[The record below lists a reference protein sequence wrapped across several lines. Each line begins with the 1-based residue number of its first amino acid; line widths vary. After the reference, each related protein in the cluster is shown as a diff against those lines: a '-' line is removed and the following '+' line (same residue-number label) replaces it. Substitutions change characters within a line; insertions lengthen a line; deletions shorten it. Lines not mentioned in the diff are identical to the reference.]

1 MEEDEETKSRKFR
14 EELTK
19 FYNLQGKESFKYPI
33 VSGKNLDLYKL
44 YNEVIKRGGYQVVF
58 ENKQWKDVVCTL
70 DLPSSCT
77 SASFTVKRHYKK
89 YLLSYEQTFN
99 KTSLEAKVSDN
110 KLDDGQIK
118 KYDNYMGEFN
128 NSSAN
133 NNMNKNSNMNNINI
147 QQKQIIGQPTN
158 IQEKNYLGKKVL
170 RSDPELNFFFR
181 NPTGGYMGIKDKSS
195 VNKVIR
201 ILSALPDMKRIELA
215 FESHIT
221 SEIYWAINVL
231 LIFSSNSTKDINI
244 ENQPFLMES
253 MTNYIYY
260 CVNNISELS
269 FIIDVLKGK
278 RVEQHELLK
287 AKTKL
292 NHSNQNEH
300 NSNGENITRN
310 SSTTS
315 LINKDK
321 KFGST
326 SSLNSNIPEKI
337 LNPSLSK
344 LRNKGFPNNNNNNN
358 NLNGNNNYNTSTTNN
373 VYSLKPNISTTIS
386 THRNLSSSNKG
397 DFKFM
402 DESNH
407 IVSLPCLTNRNIDLR
422 DIDEAKS
429 KLLINENDENENN
442 NENKFEEITEYE
454 LYENLLSLIQI
465 IRNLSFTVSNE
476 ALILKSSK
484 LMNIIFLLFIHSN
497 INDLLLNTLDI
508 ITNLS
513 KNIFLNKSQYS
524 SMLLYKLFKCLISPY
539 RELSEQSLE
548 CFRKL
553 TLPNGN
559 DVYFELM
566 PNEFMNEIVNLLI
579 SPKNNT
585 RDSALEILY
594 CLSDQ
599 SLFTKTRL
607 AKIENCI
614 PRLVALICSGSYDT
628 RICKFAACVLS
639 KLAEVPAILKLIMP
653 YEQELFV
660 AASIDDSITKV
671 LLGIISN

>member
-1 MEEDEETKSRKFR
+1 MEEDEESKSKKFR

-19 FYNLQGKESFKYPI
+19 YYNLQGKESFKYPI

-44 YNEVIKRGGYQVVF
+44 YNEVIKRGGYQAVF
-58 ENKQWKDVVCTL
+58 DNKQWKDVVCTL

-99 KTSLEAKVSDN
+99 KTSLEAKLSDN
-110 KLDDGQIK
+110 KLEEGQIK
-118 KYDNYMGEFN
+118 KFDNYNGEYN
-128 NSSAN
+128 NSNIN
-133 NNMNKNSNMNNINI
+133 NNLINKNSNINNINI

-170 RSDPELNFFFR
+170 RNEPSLDFFFR

-201 ILSALPDMKRIELA
+201 ILSAFPDMKRIELA

-231 LIFSSNSTKDINI
+231 LIFSSNSTKDINV

-269 FIIDVLKGK
+269 FIIDVLNGK
-278 RVEQHELLK
+278 RAEQHELLK
-287 AKTKL
+287 AKIKL
-292 NHSNQNEH
+292 NHSNLNDH
-300 NSNGENITRN
+300 NPNGENMTRN

-326 SSLNSNIPEKI
+326 SSLNTINEKN

-344 LRNKGFPNNNNNNN
+344 LRNKGYSNTTNNN
-358 NLNGNNNYNTSTTNN
+358 NLSGNNNYNTTTNN
-373 VYSLKPNISTTIS
+373 VYSLKPNTSTIIS
-386 THRNLSSSNKG
+386 THRNLSSNNKG
-397 DFKFM
+397 DFKFL
-402 DESNH
+402 DDSNH
-407 IVSLPCLTNRNIDLR
+407 IISLPCLTGRNIDLKE
-422 DIDEAKS
+422 IDEAKS
-429 KLLINENDENENN
+429 KLLINEDDENENSN
-442 NENKFEEITEYE
+442 DNKYEEITEYE

-476 ALILKSSK
+476 ALILKSNK

-513 KNIFLNKSQYS
+513 KNIFLSKSQYS

-548 CFRKL
+548 CLRKL

-559 DVYFELM
+559 DVFFESM

-599 SLFTKTRL
+599 NLSTKTRL
-607 AKIENCI
+607 SKIENCI
-614 PRLVALICSGSYDT
+614 PRLVALICSGSHDN
-628 RICKFAACVLS
+628 RISKFAACVLS
-639 KLAEVPAILKLIMP
+639 KLAEVPSILKLIMP

>member
-1 MEEDEETKSRKFR
+1 MEEDEEIKSKQFL

-19 FYNLQGKESFKYPI
+19 YYNRQGKDSFKYPI

-44 YNEVIKRGGYQVVF
+44 YKEVIKRGGYQVVF
-58 ENKQWKDVVCTL
+58 DNKQWKDVVGTL
-70 DLPSSCT
+70 GLPSTCT

-89 YLLSYEQTFN
+89 YLLSYEQAFN

-110 KLDDGQIK
+110 KFEEGQIK
-118 KYDNYMGEFN
+118 KFENYIGDYN
-128 NSSAN
+128 NPNYN
-133 NNMNKNSNMNNINI
+133 NNLLNKNQNMNNINI

-158 IQEKNYLGKKVL
+158 IQERNYLGKKVEK
-170 RSDPELNFFFR
+170 REPELDFFFR
-181 NPTGGYMGIKDKSS
+181 NPIAGIIGAKDKTSII
-195 VNKVIR
+195 KTIR
-201 ILSALPDMKRIELA
+201 ILSAIPDMKRIELA

-231 LIFSSNSTKDINI
+231 LIFSSNTNKDINI

-269 FIIDVLKGK
+269 FIIDVLQGK
-278 RVEQHELLK
+278 RSEQHELLK
-287 AKTKL
+287 AKVKL
-292 NHSNQNEH
+292 SHSNVNEH
-300 NSNGENITRN
+300 NNNGETITRN

-315 LINKDK
+315 LLGKDK
-321 KFGST
+321 KFGSST
-326 SSLNSNIPEKI
+326 SLNNNDKF

-344 LRNKGFPNNNNNNN
+344 LRNKGFQNNNNSNNT
-358 NLNGNNNYNTSTTNN
+358 NNYTSTPNN
-373 VYSLKPNISTTIS
+373 VYNLKTNTSNIIS

-397 DFKFM
+397 DFRFL

-407 IVSLPCLTNRNIDLR
+407 IVSLPCLTKKNIDLKE
-422 DIDEAKS
+422 IDEAKS
-429 KLLINENDENENN
+429 NLLLNEDDENEYSNG
-442 NENKFEEITEYE
+442 NKYEEITEYE

-524 SMLLYKLFKCLISPY
+524 PLLLYKLFKCLISPY
-539 RELSEQSLE
+539 REISEQSLE

-559 DVYFELM
+559 DVFFELM
-566 PNEFMNEIVNLLI
+566 PNDFMNEIVNLLI
-579 SPKNNT
+579 SPNINT

-599 SLFTKTRL
+599 SLSTKTRL
-607 AKIENCI
+607 SKIENCI
-614 PRLVALICSGSYDT
+614 PRLVALICSCSHDN
-628 RICKFAACVLS
+628 RISKFAACVLS
-639 KLAEVPAILKLIMP
+639 KLAEVPSILKLIMP

>member
-1 MEEDEETKSRKFR
+1 MDEDEEMKSKRFR

-19 FYNLQGKESFKYPI
+19 YYNLQGKESFKYPI

-44 YNEVIKRGGYQVVF
+44 YKEVIKRGGYQVVYD
-58 ENKQWKDVVCTL
+58 NKQWKDVVLTL
-70 DLPSSCT
+70 DLPPSCT

-99 KTSLEAKVSDN
+99 KTSLDAKVSD
-110 KLDDGQIK
+110 KLEDGQIK
-118 KYDNYMGEFN
+118 KFDNFMGDYN
-128 NSSAN
+128 IANMN
-133 NNMNKNSNMNNINI
+133 NNLLNKNQNINNINI
-147 QQKQIIGQPTN
+147 QQKQIIAQPSN
-158 IQEKNYLGKKVL
+158 LQEKNYLGKKIIRNDPVL
-170 RSDPELNFFFR
+170 DFFFR
-181 NPTGGYMGIKDKSS
+181 NPTGGYIGIKDKSS
-195 VNKVIR
+195 INKTIR
-201 ILSALPDMKRIELA
+201 ILSAIPDMKRIELA

-231 LIFSSNSTKDINI
+231 LIFSSNTNKDINI

-253 MTNYIYY
+253 ITNYIYY

-269 FIIDVLKGK
+269 FIIDVLQGK
-278 RVEQHELLK
+278 RAEQHELLK
-287 AKTKL
+287 AKIKL
-292 NHSNQNEH
+292 NHSNLNEH
-300 NSNGENITRN
+300 NNNGENLTRN

-321 KFGST
+321 KFS
-326 SSLNSNIPEKI
+326 SNNSLNNNNDKF

-344 LRNKGFPNNNNNNN
+344 LRNKGYQNNNN
-358 NLNGNNNYNTSTTNN
+358 NLNTNNFNNMTNN
-373 VYSLKPNISTTIS
+373 VYNLKPNISTIIS
-386 THRNLSSSNKG
+386 THRNLSSNNKG
-397 DFKFM
+397 DFKFL

-407 IVSLPCLTNRNIDLR
+407 IISLPCLTNKNIDLKE
-422 DIDEAKS
+422 IDEAKS
-429 KLLINENDENENN
+429 KLLINEDDENEYS
-442 NENKFEEITEYE
+442 NENKYEEITEYE

-476 ALILKSSK
+476 ALISKSNK

-513 KNIFLNKSQYS
+513 KNIFLNKSQFS
-524 SMLLYKLFKCLISPY
+524 SMLLYKLFKCLVSPY

-599 SLFTKTRL
+599 SLSTKTRL
-607 AKIENCI
+607 SKIENCI
-614 PRLVALICSGSYDT
+614 PRLVALICSYDN
-628 RICKFAACVLS
+628 RISKFAACVLS
-639 KLAEVPAILKLIMP
+639 KLAEVPSILKLIMP

>member
-1 MEEDEETKSRKFR
+1 MEEDEEIKSKQFL

-19 FYNLQGKESFKYPI
+19 YYNRQGKDSFKYPI

-44 YNEVIKRGGYQVVF
+44 YKEVIKRGGYQVVF
-58 ENKQWKDVVCTL
+58 DNKQWKDVVGTL
-70 DLPSSCT
+70 GLPSTCT

-89 YLLSYEQTFN
+89 YLLSYEHAFN

-110 KLDDGQIK
+110 KFEEGQIK
-118 KYDNYMGEFN
+118 KFENYIGDYN
-128 NSSAN
+128 NPNYN
-133 NNMNKNSNMNNINI
+133 NNLLNKNQNMNNINI

-158 IQEKNYLGKKVL
+158 IQERNYLGKKVEK
-170 RSDPELNFFFR
+170 REPELDFFFR
-181 NPTGGYMGIKDKSS
+181 NPISGIMGVKDKISII
-195 VNKVIR
+195 KTIR
-201 ILSALPDMKRIELA
+201 ILSAIPDMKRIELA

-231 LIFSSNSTKDINI
+231 LIFSSNTNKDINI

-269 FIIDVLKGK
+269 FIIDVLQGK
-278 RVEQHELLK
+278 RSEQHELLK
-287 AKTKL
+287 AKVKL
-292 NHSNQNEH
+292 SHSNVNEH
-300 NSNGENITRN
+300 NNNGETITRN

-315 LINKDK
+315 LLGKDK
-321 KFGST
+321 KFGSST
-326 SSLNSNIPEKI
+326 SLNNNDKF

-344 LRNKGFPNNNNNNN
+344 LRNKGFQNNNNSNNT
-358 NLNGNNNYNTSTTNN
+358 NNYTSTPNN
-373 VYSLKPNISTTIS
+373 VYNLKTNTSNIIS

-397 DFKFM
+397 DFRFL

-407 IVSLPCLTNRNIDLR
+407 IVSLPCLTKKNIDLKE
-422 DIDEAKS
+422 IDEAKS
-429 KLLINENDENENN
+429 NLLLNEDDENEYSNG
-442 NENKFEEITEYE
+442 NKYEEITEYE

-524 SMLLYKLFKCLISPY
+524 PLLLYKLFKCLISPY
-539 RELSEQSLE
+539 REISEQSLE

-559 DVYFELM
+559 DVFFELM
-566 PNEFMNEIVNLLI
+566 PNDFMNEIVNLLI
-579 SPKNNT
+579 SPNINT

-599 SLFTKTRL
+599 SLSTKTRL
-607 AKIENCI
+607 SKIENCI
-614 PRLVALICSGSYDT
+614 PRLVALICSCSHDN
-628 RICKFAACVLS
+628 RISKFAACVLS
-639 KLAEVPAILKLIMP
+639 KLAEVPSILKLIMP

>member
-1 MEEDEETKSRKFR
+1 MEEDEETKSKKFH

-58 ENKQWKDVVCTL
+58 DNKQWKDVVCTL

-89 YLLSYEQTFN
+89 YLLAYEQTYN
-99 KTSLEAKVSDN
+99 KTSLDSKLDN
-110 KLDDGQIK
+110 KLNDIQIK
-118 KYDNYMGEFN
+118 KFDNFIGDY
-128 NSSAN
+128 NSSSLAN
-133 NNMNKNSNMNNINI
+133 NLMNKNQNFNNINM
-147 QQKQIIGQPTN
+147 QQKQIIGQPN
-158 IQEKNYLGKKVL
+158 SIQEKNYLGRKTT
-170 RSDPELNFFFR
+170 RNDPELNFFFR
-181 NPTGGYMGIKDKSS
+181 NPTGGSIGSKDKSLCTRT
-195 VNKVIR
+195 IR
-201 ILSALPDMKRIELA
+201 ILSAIPDMKRIELA

-231 LIFSSNSTKDINI
+231 LIFSSNTNKDINI

-253 MTNYIYY
+253 ITNYIYY
-260 CVNNISELS
+260 CVNNISEIS
-269 FIIDVLKGK
+269 FIIDVLNGK
-278 RVEQHELLK
+278 RSPQHELLK
-287 AKTKL
+287 AKVKL
-292 NHSNQNEH
+292 NHSNSNEH
-300 NSNGENITRN
+300 SDENITRN
-310 SSTTS
+310 SSTNS

-321 KFGST
+321 KFGNANN
-326 SSLNSNIPEKI
+326 SSHNNDKF

-344 LRNKGFPNNNNNNN
+344 LRSKGYSNHNNS
-358 NLNGNNNYNTSTTNN
+358 LNSNNNYTTTSNVYNLKPNTST
-373 VYSLKPNISTTIS
+373 IIS
-386 THRNLSSSNKG
+386 THRNNLSSNNKG
-397 DFKFM
+397 DFKFF

-407 IVSLPCLTNRNIDLR
+407 IVSLPSLTNKNIDLKE
-422 DIDEAKS
+422 IDEAKS
-429 KLLINENDENENN
+429 KLLINEDDENEYS
-442 NENKFEEITEYE
+442 NENKYEEITEYE

-476 ALILKSSK
+476 ALILKSNK

-513 KNIFLNKSQYS
+513 KNIFLNKSPYS
-524 SMLLYKLFKCLISPY
+524 SLLLYKLFKCLISPY

-559 DVYFELM
+559 DVFFELM

-599 SLFTKTRL
+599 SLTTKTRL
-607 AKIENCI
+607 SKIENCI
-614 PRLVALICSGSYDT
+614 PRLVALICSISHDN
-628 RICKFAACVLS
+628 RISKFAACVLS
-639 KLAEVPAILKLIMP
+639 KLAEVPSILKLIMP
-653 YEQELFV
+653 YEKELFV
-660 AASIDDSITKV
+660 AASIDESITKV

>member
-1 MEEDEETKSRKFR
+1 MEEDEEIKSKQFL

-19 FYNLQGKESFKYPI
+19 YYNRQGKDSFKYPI

-44 YNEVIKRGGYQVVF
+44 YKEVIKRGGYQVVF
-58 ENKQWKDVVCTL
+58 DNKQWKDVVGTL
-70 DLPSSCT
+70 GLPSTCT

-89 YLLSYEQTFN
+89 YLLSYEQAFN

-110 KLDDGQIK
+110 KFEEGQIK
-118 KYDNYMGEFN
+118 KFENYIGDYN
-128 NSSAN
+128 NPNYN
-133 NNMNKNSNMNNINI
+133 NNLLNKNQNMNNINI

-158 IQEKNYLGKKVL
+158 IQERNYLGKKVEK
-170 RSDPELNFFFR
+170 REPELDFFFR
-181 NPTGGYMGIKDKSS
+181 NPISGIMGVKDKISII
-195 VNKVIR
+195 KTIR
-201 ILSALPDMKRIELA
+201 ILSAIPDMKRIELA

-231 LIFSSNSTKDINI
+231 LIFSSNTNKDINI

-269 FIIDVLKGK
+269 FIIDVLQGK
-278 RVEQHELLK
+278 RSEQHELLK
-287 AKTKL
+287 AKVKL
-292 NHSNQNEH
+292 SHSNVNEH
-300 NSNGENITRN
+300 NNNGETITRN

-315 LINKDK
+315 LLGKDK
-321 KFGST
+321 KFGSST
-326 SSLNSNIPEKI
+326 SLNNNDKF

-344 LRNKGFPNNNNNNN
+344 LRNKGFQNNNNSNNT
-358 NLNGNNNYNTSTTNN
+358 NNYTSTPNN
-373 VYSLKPNISTTIS
+373 VYNLKTNTSNIIS

-397 DFKFM
+397 DFRFL

-407 IVSLPCLTNRNIDLR
+407 IVSLPCLTKKNIDLKE
-422 DIDEAKS
+422 IDEAKS
-429 KLLINENDENENN
+429 NLLLNEDDENEYSNG
-442 NENKFEEITEYE
+442 NKYEEITEYE

-524 SMLLYKLFKCLISPY
+524 PLLLYKLFKCLISPY
-539 RELSEQSLE
+539 REISEQSLE

-559 DVYFELM
+559 DVFFELM
-566 PNEFMNEIVNLLI
+566 PNDFMNEIVNLLI
-579 SPKNNT
+579 SPNINT

-599 SLFTKTRL
+599 SLSTKTRL
-607 AKIENCI
+607 SKIENCI
-614 PRLVALICSGSYDT
+614 PRLVALICSCSHDN
-628 RICKFAACVLS
+628 RISKFAACVLS
-639 KLAEVPAILKLIMP
+639 KLAEVPSILKLIMP

>member
-1 MEEDEETKSRKFR
+1 MEESEEQRSRRFN
-14 EELTK
+14 EELIK
-19 FYNLQGKESFKYPI
+19 FYIIHGKDSFKHPI

-44 YNEVIKRGGYQVVF
+44 YNEVIRLGGYQSVL
-58 ENKQWKDVVCTL
+58 ENKQWKDVVTIL

-89 YLLSYEQTFN
+89 YLLAYEQTFN
-99 KTSLEAKVSDN
+99 KTSLDAKLGDR
-110 KLDDGQIK
+110 DDGIGK
-118 KYDNYMGEFN
+118 NFN
-128 NSSAN
+128 PVENPPGIIRKSENS
-133 NNMNKNSNMNNINI
+133 NNINMT
-147 QQKQIIGQPTN
+147 QKQIIGQPNTL
-158 IQEKNYLGKKVL
+158 QEKNFLQKKVM
-170 RSDPELNFFFR
+170 RNEPELNFFFR
-181 NPTGGYMGIKDKSS
+181 NPTGGFIFLKDKSS
-195 VNKVIR
+195 INKSIR
-201 ILSALPDMKRIELA
+201 ILSAIPDMKRIELA

-221 SEIYWAINVL
+221 SEMYWAINVL
-231 LIFSSNSTKDINI
+231 LIFSSNQNKDINV

-253 MTNYIYY
+253 MTNYLYY
-260 CVNNISELS
+260 CVNNISDLS
-269 FIIDVLKGK
+269 FIIDVLRGK
-278 RVEQHELLK
+278 RVEPHELLK
-287 AKTKL
+287 TKIKL
-292 NHSNQNEH
+292 NHSNSLEQH
-300 NSNGENITRN
+300 NSGENITRI
-310 SSTTS
+310 SSTNS

-321 KFGST
+321 KFMKN
-326 SSLNSNIPEKI
+326 SSLPNSNTTTM
-337 LNPSLSK
+337 NPSLSK
-344 LRNKGFPNNNNNNN
+344 LRNKSFSNVSNINSVNQ
-358 NLNGNNNYNTSTTNN
+358 SSNN
-373 VYSLKPNISTTIS
+373 VYSLKPNTSNIIAS
-386 THRNLSSSNKG
+386 HRNLYNTNKG
-397 DFKFM
+397 DFKFL

-407 IVSLPCLTNRNIDLR
+407 IISLPCLTEKNIDLKE
-422 DIDEAKS
+422 INEAKDT
-429 KLLINENDENENN
+429 LLLNEDDTNEFSNG
-442 NENKFEEITEYE
+442 NKYEEITEYE

-465 IRNLSFTVSNE
+465 IRNLSYTVSNE

-513 KNIFLNKSQYS
+513 KNIFLEKSQYS
-524 SMLLYKLFKCLISPY
+524 SLLLYKLFKCLTSPY
-539 RELSEQSLE
+539 RELSEQALE

-559 DVYFELM
+559 DSFFEKM
-566 PNEFMNEIVNLLI
+566 PNEFFNEIVNLLI

-599 SLFTKTRL
+599 SLATKTRL

-614 PRLVALICSGSYDT
+614 PRLVALICSGKYDN
-628 RICKFAACVLS
+628 RISKFAACVLS
-639 KLAEVPAILKLIMP
+639 KLAEVPAILKMIMP

>member
-1 MEEDEETKSRKFR
+1 
-14 EELTK
+14 
-19 FYNLQGKESFKYPI
+19 
-33 VSGKNLDLYKL
+33 
-44 YNEVIKRGGYQVVF
+44 
-58 ENKQWKDVVCTL
+58 
-70 DLPSSCT
+70 
-77 SASFTVKRHYKK
+77 
-89 YLLSYEQTFN
+89 
-99 KTSLEAKVSDN
+99 
-110 KLDDGQIK
+110 
-118 KYDNYMGEFN
+118 
-128 NSSAN
+128 
-133 NNMNKNSNMNNINI
+133 MNKNQNMNNINI
-147 QQKQIIGQPTN
+147 QQKQIIGQPTY
-158 IQEKNYLGKKVL
+158 IQEKNYLGKKVS
-170 RSDPELNFFFR
+170 RTEPELNFFFR
-181 NPTGGYMGIKDKSS
+181 NPTGGYMGVKDKAS
-195 VNKVIR
+195 VNKIIR
-201 ILSALPDMKRIELA
+201 IFSAFPDMKRIELA

-231 LIFSSNSTKDINI
+231 LIFSSNPNKDINI

-253 MTNYIYY
+253 MTNYVYY

-269 FIIDVLKGK
+269 FIIDVLNGK

-287 AKTKL
+287 AKIKL
-292 NHSNQNEH
+292 NHQNTSDH
-300 NSNGENITRN
+300 NSNGENLTRN

-315 LINKDK
+315 LINKDI
-321 KFGST
+321 KFGANN
-326 SSLNSNIPEKI
+326 SLNINNDKF
-337 LNPSLSK
+337 LNPSLQK
-344 LRNKGFPNNNNNNN
+344 LRSKGFQNNNN
-358 NLNGNNNYNTSTTNN
+358 NLNLNNNFNTTTNN
-373 VYSLKPNISTTIS
+373 QYNLKPNTSSIISS
-386 THRNLSSSNKG
+386 HRNLPSNKG
-397 DFKFM
+397 DFSFM
-402 DESNH
+402 NESNH
-407 IVSLPCLTNRNIDLR
+407 IVSLPCLTNRNIDLKE
-422 DIDEAKS
+422 IDEAKS
-429 KLLINENDENENN
+429 KLLLNEDDENENSN
-442 NENKFEEITEYE
+442 DNKYEEITEYE

-465 IRNLSFTVSNE
+465 IRNLSFNVSNE
-476 ALILKSSK
+476 ALILKSNK

-513 KNIFLNKSQYS
+513 KNIFLNKSPYS
-524 SMLLYKLFKCLISPY
+524 SMLLNKLFKCLISPY

-566 PNEFMNEIVNLLI
+566 PNEFLNEIVNLLI

-599 SLFTKTRL
+599 SLSTKTRL
-607 AKIENCI
+607 SKIENCI
-614 PRLVALICSGSYDT
+614 PRLVALICSGLYDI

-639 KLAEVPAILKLIMP
+639 KLAEVPSILKLIMP

>member
-1 MEEDEETKSRKFR
+1 MEEEDEEIKSKQFI

-19 FYNLQGKESFKYPI
+19 YYNRQGKESFKYPI

-44 YNEVIKRGGYQVVF
+44 YKEVIKRGGYQVVF
-58 ENKQWKDVVCTL
+58 DNKQWKDVVGTL
-70 DLPSSCT
+70 GLPSTCT

-99 KTSLEAKVSDN
+99 KTSLDAKVSEE
-110 KLDDGQIK
+110 GEIK
-118 KYDNYMGEFN
+118 KFDNYIGDLN
-128 NSSAN
+128 NSNYN
-133 NNMNKNSNMNNINI
+133 NNLMNRNQNMNNLNI

-158 IQEKNYLGKKVL
+158 IQERNYLGKKIE
-170 RSDPELNFFFR
+170 RREPELDFFFR
-181 NPTGGYMGIKDKSS
+181 NPIAGIIGAKDKTSII
-195 VNKVIR
+195 KTIR
-201 ILSALPDMKRIELA
+201 ILSAIPDMKRIELA

-231 LIFSSNSTKDINI
+231 LIFSSNTNKDINI

-269 FIIDVLKGK
+269 FIIDVLQGK
-278 RVEQHELLK
+278 RAEQHEILK
-287 AKTKL
+287 AKVKL
-292 NHSNQNEH
+292 NNSNSNEH
-300 NSNGENITRN
+300 NNNGENITRN

-315 LINKDK
+315 LLTKDK
-321 KFGST
+321 KFGS
-326 SSLNSNIPEKI
+326 SNSLNNNDKF

-344 LRNKGFPNNNNNNN
+344 LRNKGYQNNN
-358 NLNGNNNYNTSTTNN
+358 NLNNNNGFTSTSNN
-373 VYSLKPNISTTIS
+373 VYNLKTNTSNIIS
-386 THRNLSSSNKG
+386 THRNLSSFNKG
-397 DFKFM
+397 DFKFL

-407 IVSLPCLTNRNIDLR
+407 IISLPCLTNKNVDLKE
-422 DIDEAKS
+422 IDEAKS
-429 KLLINENDENENN
+429 KLLINEDDENEYSNG
-442 NENKFEEITEYE
+442 NKYEEITEYE

-513 KNIFLNKSQYS
+513 KNIFLNKSIYS
-524 SMLLYKLFKCLISPY
+524 SLLLYKLFKCLISPY
-539 RELSEQSLE
+539 KELSEQSLE

-559 DVYFELM
+559 DVFFELM
-566 PNEFMNEIVNLLI
+566 PNDFMNEIVNLLI
-579 SPKNNT
+579 SPNINT

-599 SLFTKTRL
+599 SLSTKTRL
-607 AKIENCI
+607 SKIENCI
-614 PRLVALICSGSYDT
+614 PRLVALICSCSHDN
-628 RICKFAACVLS
+628 RISKFAACVLS
-639 KLAEVPAILKLIMP
+639 KLAEVPSILKLIMP

>member
-1 MEEDEETKSRKFR
+1 
-14 EELTK
+14 
-19 FYNLQGKESFKYPI
+19 
-33 VSGKNLDLYKL
+33 
-44 YNEVIKRGGYQVVF
+44 
-58 ENKQWKDVVCTL
+58 
-70 DLPSSCT
+70 
-77 SASFTVKRHYKK
+77 
-89 YLLSYEQTFN
+89 
-99 KTSLEAKVSDN
+99 
-110 KLDDGQIK
+110 
-118 KYDNYMGEFN
+118 
-128 NSSAN
+128 
-133 NNMNKNSNMNNINI
+133 MNKNQNMNNINI
-147 QQKQIIGQPTN
+147 QQKQIIGQPTY
-158 IQEKNYLGKKVL
+158 IQEKNYLGKKVS
-170 RSDPELNFFFR
+170 RTEPELNFFFR
-181 NPTGGYMGIKDKSS
+181 NPTGGYMGVKDKAS
-195 VNKVIR
+195 VNKIIR
-201 ILSALPDMKRIELA
+201 IFSAFPDMKRIELA

-231 LIFSSNSTKDINI
+231 LIFSSNPNKDINI

-253 MTNYIYY
+253 MTNYVYY

-269 FIIDVLKGK
+269 FIIDVLNGK

-287 AKTKL
+287 AKIKL
-292 NHSNQNEH
+292 NHQNTSDH
-300 NSNGENITRN
+300 NSNGENLTRN

-321 KFGST
+321 KFGANN
-326 SSLNSNIPEKI
+326 SLNINNDKF
-337 LNPSLSK
+337 LNPSLQK
-344 LRNKGFPNNNNNNN
+344 LRSKGFQNNNNN
-358 NLNGNNNYNTSTTNN
+358 NLNLNNNYNSTTNN
-373 VYSLKPNISTTIS
+373 QYNLKPNTSSIISS
-386 THRNLSSSNKG
+386 HRNLPSNKG
-397 DFKFM
+397 DFSFM
-402 DESNH
+402 NESNH
-407 IVSLPCLTNRNIDLR
+407 IVSLPCLTNRNIDLKE
-422 DIDEAKS
+422 IDEAKS
-429 KLLINENDENENN
+429 KLLLNEDDENENSN
-442 NENKFEEITEYE
+442 DNKYEEITEYE

-476 ALILKSSK
+476 ALILKSNK

-513 KNIFLNKSQYS
+513 KNIFLNKSPYS
-524 SMLLYKLFKCLISPY
+524 SMLLNKLFKCLISPY

-566 PNEFMNEIVNLLI
+566 PNEFLNEIVNLLI

-599 SLFTKTRL
+599 SLSTKTRL
-607 AKIENCI
+607 SKIENCI
-614 PRLVALICSGSYDT
+614 PRLVALICSGLYDI

-639 KLAEVPAILKLIMP
+639 KLAEVPSILKLIMP

>member
-1 MEEDEETKSRKFR
+1 MDEDEEMKSKRFR

-19 FYNLQGKESFKYPI
+19 YYNLQGKESFKYPI

-44 YNEVIKRGGYQVVF
+44 YKEVIKRGGYQVVYD
-58 ENKQWKDVVCTL
+58 NKQWKDVVLTL
-70 DLPSSCT
+70 DLPPSCT

-99 KTSLEAKVSDN
+99 KTSLDAKVSD
-110 KLDDGQIK
+110 KLEDGQIK
-118 KYDNYMGEFN
+118 KFDNFMGDYN
-128 NSSAN
+128 IANMN
-133 NNMNKNSNMNNINI
+133 NNLLNKNQNINNINI
-147 QQKQIIGQPTN
+147 QQKQIIGQPSN
-158 IQEKNYLGKKVL
+158 LQEKNYLGKKIIRNDPVL
-170 RSDPELNFFFR
+170 DFFFR
-181 NPTGGYMGIKDKSS
+181 NPTGGYIGIKDKSS
-195 VNKVIR
+195 INKTIR
-201 ILSALPDMKRIELA
+201 ILSAIPDMKRIELA

-231 LIFSSNSTKDINI
+231 LIFSSNTNKDINI

-253 MTNYIYY
+253 ITNYIYY

-269 FIIDVLKGK
+269 FIIDVLQGK
-278 RVEQHELLK
+278 RAEQHELLK
-287 AKTKL
+287 AKIKL
-292 NHSNQNEH
+292 NHSNLNEH
-300 NSNGENITRN
+300 NNNGENLTRN

-321 KFGST
+321 KFGSNN
-326 SSLNSNIPEKI
+326 SLNNNNDKF

-344 LRNKGFPNNNNNNN
+344 LRNKGYQNNNN
-358 NLNGNNNYNTSTTNN
+358 NLNTNNFNNMTNN
-373 VYSLKPNISTTIS
+373 VYNLKPNISTIIS
-386 THRNLSSSNKG
+386 THRNLSSNNKG
-397 DFKFM
+397 DFKFL

-407 IVSLPCLTNRNIDLR
+407 IISLPCLTNKNIDLKE
-422 DIDEAKS
+422 IDEAKS
-429 KLLINENDENENN
+429 KLLINEDDENEYS
-442 NENKFEEITEYE
+442 NENKYEEITEYE

-476 ALILKSSK
+476 ALISKSNK

-513 KNIFLNKSQYS
+513 KNIFLNKSQFS
-524 SMLLYKLFKCLISPY
+524 SMLLYKLFKCLVSPY

-599 SLFTKTRL
+599 SLSTKTRL
-607 AKIENCI
+607 SKIENCI
-614 PRLVALICSGSYDT
+614 PRLVALICSYDN
-628 RICKFAACVLS
+628 RISKFAACVLS
-639 KLAEVPAILKLIMP
+639 KLAEVPSILKLIMP

>member
-19 FYNLQGKESFKYPI
+19 YYNLQGKESFKYPI

-99 KTSLEAKVSDN
+99 KTSLDAKLLDN
-110 KLDDGQIK
+110 MLDDGQIK
-118 KYDNYMGEFN
+118 KFDNNLGDYN
-128 NSSAN
+128 NSNQN
-133 NNMNKNSNMNNINI
+133 NGMLNKNQNINI

-181 NPTGGYMGIKDKSS
+181 NPTGGYMGVKDKSS
-195 VNKVIR
+195 VNKVVR
-201 ILSALPDMKRIELA
+201 ILSAIPDMKRIELA

-231 LIFSSNSTKDINI
+231 LIFSSNSSKDINI

-269 FIIDVLKGK
+269 FIIDVLEGK
-278 RVEQHELLK
+278 KVEQHERLN
-287 AKTKL
+287 AKINL
-292 NHSNQNEH
+292 SNSNQNEH
-300 NSNGENITRN
+300 NSNSDNITRN

-321 KFGST
+321 KYGPNST
-326 SSLNSNIPEKI
+326 LNNNDKI

-344 LRNKGFPNNNNNNN
+344 LRNKGFQNNNN
-358 NLNGNNNYNTSTTNN
+358 NLSGNNNYNTTTNN
-373 VYSLKPNISTTIS
+373 VYSLKPNTSTIIS

-397 DFKFM
+397 DFRFL

-407 IVSLPCLTNRNIDLR
+407 IVSLPCLTNRNINLK
-422 DIDEAKS
+422 DIDEAKET
-429 KLLINENDENENN
+429 LLINEDDENN
-442 NENKFEEITEYE
+442 NDNKFEEITEYE

-513 KNIFLNKSQYS
+513 KNIFLNKSQFS
-524 SMLLYKLFKCLISPY
+524 PMLLYKLFKCLISPY

-559 DVYFELM
+559 DVFIEKM

-599 SLFTKTRL
+599 KLSTKTRL

-614 PRLVALICSGSYDT
+614 PRLVALICSGSYDN
-628 RICKFAACVLS
+628 RISKFAACVLS

>member
-44 YNEVIKRGGYQVVF
+44 YNEVIKRGGYQVVL
-58 ENKQWKDVVCTL
+58 ENKLWKEVVCTL

-89 YLLSYEQTFN
+89 YLLPYEQAVN
-99 KTSLEAKVSDN
+99 KTSLDVKLSDN
-110 KLDDGQIK
+110 MLDDGQIK
-118 KYDNYMGEFN
+118 KFDNNPNPN
-128 NSSAN
+128 NG
-133 NNMNKNSNMNNINI
+133 MLNKNQDINT

-195 VNKVIR
+195 VNKVVR
-201 ILSALPDMKRIELA
+201 ILSAIPDMKRIELA

-231 LIFSSNSTKDINI
+231 LIFSSNSSKDINI

-269 FIIDVLKGK
+269 FIIDVLEGK
-278 RVEQHELLK
+278 KVEQHERLN
-287 AKTKL
+287 AKINL
-292 NHSNQNEH
+292 SNSNQNDH
-300 NSNGENITRN
+300 NSNSDNITRN

-321 KFGST
+321 KFGPNST
-326 SSLNSNIPEKI
+326 LNNNDKV

-344 LRNKGFPNNNNNNN
+344 LRNKGFQNNNN
-358 NLNGNNNYNTSTTNN
+358 NLSGNNNYNTTTNN
-373 VYSLKPNISTTIS
+373 VYSLKPNTSTIIS

-397 DFKFM
+397 DFRFL

-407 IVSLPCLTNRNIDLR
+407 IVSLPCLTNRNINLK
-422 DIDEAKS
+422 DIDEAKET
-429 KLLINENDENENN
+429 LLINEDDENN
-442 NENKFEEITEYE
+442 NDNKFEEITEYE

-513 KNIFLNKSQYS
+513 KNIFLNKSQFS

-559 DVYFELM
+559 DVFIEKM

-599 SLFTKTRL
+599 KLSTKTRL

-614 PRLVALICSGSYDT
+614 PRLVALICSGSYDN
-628 RICKFAACVLS
+628 RISKFAACVLS

>member
-1 MEEDEETKSRKFR
+1 MEEDEEAKSKKFL

-19 FYNLQGKESFKYPI
+19 YYNQQGKESFKYPI

-44 YNEVIKRGGYQVVF
+44 YKEVIKRGGYQVVF
-58 ENKQWKDVVCTL
+58 DNKQWKDVVNTL

-99 KTSLEAKVSDN
+99 KTSLEAKLSDN
-110 KLDDGQIK
+110 KIEDGQVK
-118 KYDNYMGEFN
+118 KSDNYMGDYN
-128 NSSAN
+128 NPN
-133 NNMNKNSNMNNINI
+133 LVKNQNINNINI
-147 QQKQIIGQPTN
+147 PQKQIIGQPTN
-158 IQEKNYLGKKVL
+158 IQEKNYLGKKVI

-181 NPTGGYMGIKDKSS
+181 NPTAGYIGLKDKASCF
-195 VNKVIR
+195 KPIR
-201 ILSALPDMKRIELA
+201 ILSAFPDMKRIELA

-231 LIFSSNSTKDINI
+231 LIFSSNTNKDINI

-269 FIIDVLKGK
+269 FIIDVLEGK
-278 RVEQHELLK
+278 TVEQHELLK
-287 AKTKL
+287 AKIKL
-292 NHSNQNEH
+292 NHSNTSEH
-300 NSNGENITRN
+300 SNGETITRN
-310 SSTTS
+310 SSMTS
-315 LINKDK
+315 LFNKDK
-321 KFGST
+321 KIGSNN
-326 SSLNSNIPEKI
+326 SLLNNDKFM
-337 LNPSLSK
+337 NPSLSK
-344 LRNKGFPNNNNNNN
+344 LRNKGFQNNNNIS
-358 NLNGNNNYNTSTTNN
+358 GNNNISNNVYNLKPNTST
-373 VYSLKPNISTTIS
+373 IIS
-386 THRNLSSSNKG
+386 THRNLSSNNKG
-397 DFKFM
+397 DFKFLL
-402 DESNH
+402 ENNH
-407 IVSLPCLTNRNIDLR
+407 IISLPNLTNRNIDLKE
-422 DIDEAKS
+422 IDEAKS
-429 KLLINENDENENN
+429 KLLINEDDENEYS
-442 NENKFEEITEYE
+442 NENKYEEITEYE

-465 IRNLSFTVSNE
+465 IRNLSYTVSNE
-476 ALILKSSK
+476 ALILKSNK

-553 TLPNGN
+553 TLTNGN
-559 DVYFELM
+559 DVYFEMM

-599 SLFTKTRL
+599 SLSTKTRL
-607 AKIENCI
+607 SKIENCI
-614 PRLVALICSGSYDT
+614 PRLVALICSGFHDN
-628 RICKFAACVLS
+628 RISKFAACVLS
-639 KLAEVPAILKLIMP
+639 KLAEVPSILKLIMP
-653 YEQELFV
+653 YEQELLV

>member
-1 MEEDEETKSRKFR
+1 MEEDEEIKSKQFL

-19 FYNLQGKESFKYPI
+19 YYNRQGKDSFKYPI

-44 YNEVIKRGGYQVVF
+44 YKEVIKRGGYQVVF
-58 ENKQWKDVVCTL
+58 DNKQWKDVVGTL
-70 DLPSSCT
+70 GLPSTCT

-89 YLLSYEQTFN
+89 YLLSYEQAFN

-110 KLDDGQIK
+110 KFEEGQIK
-118 KYDNYMGEFN
+118 KFENYIGDYN
-128 NSSAN
+128 NPNYN
-133 NNMNKNSNMNNINI
+133 NNLLNKNQNMNNINI

-158 IQEKNYLGKKVL
+158 IQERNYLGKKVEK
-170 RSDPELNFFFR
+170 REPELDFFFR
-181 NPTGGYMGIKDKSS
+181 NPISGIMGVKDKISII
-195 VNKVIR
+195 KTIR
-201 ILSALPDMKRIELA
+201 ILSAIPDMKRIELA

-231 LIFSSNSTKDINI
+231 LIFSSNTNKDINI

-269 FIIDVLKGK
+269 FIIDVLQGK
-278 RVEQHELLK
+278 RSEQHELLK
-287 AKTKL
+287 AKVKL
-292 NHSNQNEH
+292 SHSNVNEH
-300 NSNGENITRN
+300 NNNGETITRN

-315 LINKDK
+315 LLGKDK
-321 KFGST
+321 KFGSST
-326 SSLNSNIPEKI
+326 SLNNNDKF

-344 LRNKGFPNNNNNNN
+344 LRNKGFQNNNNSNNT
-358 NLNGNNNYNTSTTNN
+358 NNYTSTPNN
-373 VYSLKPNISTTIS
+373 VYNLKTNTSNIIS

-397 DFKFM
+397 DFRFL

-407 IVSLPCLTNRNIDLR
+407 IVSLPCLTKKNIDLKE
-422 DIDEAKS
+422 IDEAKS
-429 KLLINENDENENN
+429 NLLLNEDDENEYSNG
-442 NENKFEEITEYE
+442 NKYEEITEYE

-524 SMLLYKLFKCLISPY
+524 PLLLYKLFKCLISPY
-539 RELSEQSLE
+539 REISEQSLE

-559 DVYFELM
+559 DVFFELM

-579 SPKNNT
+579 SPNINT

-599 SLFTKTRL
+599 NLSTKTRL
-607 AKIENCI
+607 SKIENCI
-614 PRLVALICSGSYDT
+614 PRLVALICSCSHDI
-628 RICKFAACVLS
+628 RISKFAACVLS
-639 KLAEVPAILKLIMP
+639 KLAEVPSILKLIMP

>member
-1 MEEDEETKSRKFR
+1 MEEDEEAKSKKFL

-19 FYNLQGKESFKYPI
+19 YYNLQGKESFKYPI

-44 YNEVIKRGGYQVVF
+44 YKEVIKRGGYQVVF
-58 ENKQWKDVVCTL
+58 DNKQWKDVVNTL

-99 KTSLEAKVSDN
+99 KTSLDAKLSDN
-110 KLDDGQIK
+110 KIEDGQIK
-118 KYDNYMGEFN
+118 KFDNYMGDYN
-128 NSSAN
+128 NPN
-133 NNMNKNSNMNNINI
+133 LGKNQNMNNINI

-158 IQEKNYLGKKVL
+158 IQEKNYLGKKVI
-170 RSDPELNFFFR
+170 RNDPDLNFFFR
-181 NPTGGYMGIKDKSS
+181 NPTGGYLGLKDKPSCI
-195 VNKVIR
+195 KTIR
-201 ILSALPDMKRIELA
+201 ILSAIPDMKRIELA

-231 LIFSSNSTKDINI
+231 LIFSSNMNKDINV

-269 FIIDVLKGK
+269 FIIDVLQGK

-287 AKTKL
+287 AKIKL
-292 NHSNQNEH
+292 NHSNANDH
-300 NSNGENITRN
+300 SNGETITRN

-321 KFGST
+321 KFGGN
-326 SSLNSNIPEKI
+326 SSLHNNNDKF

-344 LRNKGFPNNNNNNN
+344 LRNKGFQNNQNNI
-358 NLNGNNNYNTSTTNN
+358 NGNNTGTNNSYNLKPITST
-373 VYSLKPNISTTIS
+373 IIS
-386 THRNLSSSNKG
+386 THRNLSSNNKG
-397 DFKFM
+397 DFKFL

-407 IVSLPCLTNRNIDLR
+407 IVSLPCLTNRSIDLKE
-422 DIDEAKS
+422 IDEAKA
-429 KLLINENDENENN
+429 KLLINEDDENEYS
-442 NENKFEEITEYE
+442 NENKYEEITEYE

-465 IRNLSFTVSNE
+465 IRNLSYTVSNE
-476 ALILKSSK
+476 ALILKSNK

-553 TLPNGN
+553 TLTNGN
-559 DVYFELM
+559 DAYFEIM

-599 SLFTKTRL
+599 NLSTKTRL
-607 AKIENCI
+607 SKIENCI
-614 PRLVALICSGSYDT
+614 PRLVALICSGSYDN
-628 RICKFAACVLS
+628 RISKFAACVLS
-639 KLAEVPAILKLIMP
+639 KLAEVPSILKLIMP

-660 AASIDDSITKV
+660 AASIDESITKV

>member
-1 MEEDEETKSRKFR
+1 MDEDEEMKSKRFR

-19 FYNLQGKESFKYPI
+19 YYNLQGKESFKYPI

-44 YNEVIKRGGYQVVF
+44 YKEVIKRGGYQVVYD
-58 ENKQWKDVVCTL
+58 NKQWKDVVLTL
-70 DLPSSCT
+70 DLPPSCT

-99 KTSLEAKVSDN
+99 KTSLDAKVSD
-110 KLDDGQIK
+110 KLEDGQIK
-118 KYDNYMGEFN
+118 KFDNFMGDYN
-128 NSSAN
+128 IANMN
-133 NNMNKNSNMNNINI
+133 NNLLNKNQNINNINI
-147 QQKQIIGQPTN
+147 QQKQIIGQPSN
-158 IQEKNYLGKKVL
+158 LQEKNYLGKKIIRNDPVL
-170 RSDPELNFFFR
+170 DFFFR
-181 NPTGGYMGIKDKSS
+181 NPTGGYIGIKDKSS
-195 VNKVIR
+195 INKTIR
-201 ILSALPDMKRIELA
+201 ILSAIPDMKRIELA

-231 LIFSSNSTKDINI
+231 LIFSSNTNKDINI

-253 MTNYIYY
+253 ITNYIYY
-260 CVNNISELS
+260 CVNSISELS
-269 FIIDVLKGK
+269 FIIDVLQGK
-278 RVEQHELLK
+278 RAEQHELLK
-287 AKTKL
+287 AKIKL
-292 NHSNQNEH
+292 NHSNLNEH
-300 NSNGENITRN
+300 NNNGENLTRN

-321 KFGST
+321 KFGSNN
-326 SSLNSNIPEKI
+326 SLNNNNDKF

-344 LRNKGFPNNNNNNN
+344 LRNKGYQNNNN
-358 NLNGNNNYNTSTTNN
+358 NLNTNNFNNMTNN
-373 VYSLKPNISTTIS
+373 VYNLKPNISTIIS
-386 THRNLSSSNKG
+386 THRNLSSNNKG
-397 DFKFM
+397 DFKFL

-407 IVSLPCLTNRNIDLR
+407 IISLPCLTNKNIDLKE
-422 DIDEAKS
+422 IDEAKS
-429 KLLINENDENENN
+429 KLLINEDDENEYS
-442 NENKFEEITEYE
+442 NENKYEEITEYE

-476 ALILKSSK
+476 ALISKSNK

-513 KNIFLNKSQYS
+513 KNIFLNKSQFS
-524 SMLLYKLFKCLISPY
+524 SMLLYKLFKCLVSPY

-599 SLFTKTRL
+599 SLSTKTRL
-607 AKIENCI
+607 SKIENCI
-614 PRLVALICSGSYDT
+614 PRLVALICSYDN
-628 RICKFAACVLS
+628 RISKFAACVLS
-639 KLAEVPAILKLIMP
+639 KLAEVPSILKLIMP